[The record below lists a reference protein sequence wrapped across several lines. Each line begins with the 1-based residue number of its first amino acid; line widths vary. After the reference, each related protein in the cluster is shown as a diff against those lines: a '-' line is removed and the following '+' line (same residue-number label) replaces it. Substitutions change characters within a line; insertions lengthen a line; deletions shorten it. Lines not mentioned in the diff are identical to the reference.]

1 MKWWILWNR
10 SILPSLL
17 AFPPYPREMMNSVKS
32 VNSGLSPRLSPLPPW
47 NDLLGE
53 IGQFWPLSSPFP
65 PTPVKSWIR
74 WNWSILASLLAFPPY
89 PREMM
94 NSVKSVNSG
103 LSPSLSPLPPW
114 NEEFGEMDEFWP
126 LSSPFPPTP
135 VKWWIRWNGWIMAS
149 LLALP
154 LYPLKMNNSVK
165 SVKSE
170 LSFQVVY
177 SHKLVATIL
186 W

>member
-1 MKWWILWNR
+1 
-10 SILPSLL
+10 
-17 AFPPYPREMMNSVKS
+17 MNSVKS
-32 VNSGLSPRLSPLPPW
+32 VNSAFSPRLSPLPPW
-47 NDLLGE
+47 NDEFGE
-53 IGQFWPLSSPFP
+53 IGQFWPLSSPFPSTPVKWFIRWNRSILASLLAFP

-126 LSSPFPPTP
+126 LSSPFPP
-135 VKWWIRWNGWIMAS
+135 
-149 LLALP
+149 
-154 LYPLKMNNSVK
+154 YPREMMNSVK
-165 SVKSE
+165 WMNYG
-170 LSFQVVY
+170 LSPRLAPLPPKNEQFGEIGEIRALLP
-177 SHKLVATIL
+177 SCIFS
-186 W
+186 